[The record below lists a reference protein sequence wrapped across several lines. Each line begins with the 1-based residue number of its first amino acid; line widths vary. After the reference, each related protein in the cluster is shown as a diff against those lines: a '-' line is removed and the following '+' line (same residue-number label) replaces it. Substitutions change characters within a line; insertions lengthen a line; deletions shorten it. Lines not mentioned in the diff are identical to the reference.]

1 MWATHQKHTLYA
13 DYNHNAF
20 SVKITKIW
28 CCSGKILSA
37 EKARCIAAL
46 THINIL
52 IWWKP
57 TLVFTLRLPLEW
69 KKTKQ
74 NTATQENIYYMT
86 GRPYYQ
92 VNADWLYLTCSTS
105 ESQTAN
111 LMSNCSRWKFK
122 TQSPDKCA
130 TLYDRNDSLIYWAV
144 MCTCSPLLDVFVDRF
159 SSNQPPIL
167 TQKILQSVLILFS
180 MCTSRWR
187 SGLSVS
193 LNYLIISSVIHYS

>member
-1 MWATHQKHTLYA
+1 MWATHRKHTLYA
-13 DYNHNAF
+13 DYDHKAF
-20 SVKITKIW
+20 SVKNKNLLLLGENIKCW
-28 CCSGKILSA
+28 ESQMHCSPD
-37 EKARCIAAL
+37 
-46 THINIL
+46 THQHSYLMKTDIGIH
-52 IWWKP
+52 P
-57 TLVFTLRLPLEW
+57 AFAFRM
-69 KKTKQ
+69 KKNQ

-86 GRPYYQ
+86 GRPFYQ

-180 MCTSRWR
+180 ICTSRWR

-193 LNYLIISSVIHYS
+193 LNYLIISSVIHDS